1 MEVDSHR
8 SSPSYYTIL
17 GVDQNSS
24 ASEIRNAYRK
34 LAMQWH
40 PDKWTKTP
48 SLLEKAKSKF
58 QQIQE
63 AYSVLSDQGK
73 RTLYDV
79 GLYDPD
85 DETNDE
91 GFADFMQEMISL
103 MNDVK
108 KQEKKYSLEE
118 LQEMLVE
125 MSQGLELKMESAGG
139 VWLLDG
145 AAASRR
151 SSKRARWESSASPTT
166 LDTTH
171 LLSPTCTVQSW
182 NC

>member
-108 KQEKKYSLEE
+108 KQILDLWVLQFLEPTRAPKIFSLWRIRIQMAIRMRVYSL
-118 LQEMLVE
+118 
-125 MSQGLELKMESAGG
+125 S
-139 VWLLDG
+139 
-145 AAASRR
+145 
-151 SSKRARWESSASPTT
+151 
-166 LDTTH
+166 
-171 LLSPTCTVQSW
+171 LSL
-182 NC
+182 

>member
-1 MEVDSHR
+1 MCV
-8 SSPSYYTIL
+8 SPRLMLEIESRIGGLTYSL
-17 GVDQNSS
+17 G
-24 ASEIRNAYRK
+24 AYIINGW
-34 LAMQWH
+34 M
-40 PDKWTKTP
+40 
-48 SLLEKAKSKF
+48 
-58 QQIQE
+58 
-63 AYSVLSDQGK
+63 
-73 RTLYDV
+73 
-79 GLYDPD
+79 
-85 DETNDE
+85 
-91 GFADFMQEMISL
+91 
-103 MNDVK
+103 
-108 KQEKKYSLEE
+108 QEKKYSLEE